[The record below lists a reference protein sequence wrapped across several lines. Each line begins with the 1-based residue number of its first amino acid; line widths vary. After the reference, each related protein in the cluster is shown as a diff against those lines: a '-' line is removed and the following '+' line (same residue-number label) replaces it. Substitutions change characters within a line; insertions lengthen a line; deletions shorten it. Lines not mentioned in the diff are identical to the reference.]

1 MNRALTR
8 LDFEGRIVIA
18 SLPEP
23 TRSLM
28 QMTIKDRTLDW
39 IVDGDELA
47 LPLETYFM
55 LAHWCGSDIETMH

>member
-1 MNRALTR
+1 MNRALTQ
-8 LDFEGRIVIA
+8 LDAEGRIVIA

-28 QMTIKDRTLDW
+28 QKTIRDRTLGW

-47 LPLETYFM
+47 LSLETYFM
-55 LAHWCGSDIETMH
+55 LAHWCGSDIELVH